1 LLEIKRTV
9 KKCFQLLL
17 LLFVILNGSIQAL
30 AQTIADRE
38 LAAEIARI
46 KAIDNHAHPLRYVA
60 AGEKPDDEFDAL
72 PLDAIGPIPLPVRL
86 DLGNPEFISAW
97 HDLYGYKHDDMSEA
111 HVRELLQTKQRVARE
126 QGEKFPVW
134 ALDQLGIETMF
145 ANRVATGRGLAAPRF
160 RWVSFVDA
168 LIFPLSNEAAKRS
181 NPDYRGFYPGEERL
195 LKRYLAS
202 AGLRTLP
209 ATLDVYLAKVVSA
222 TLQSQKREGALAV
235 KFEAAYLRKLDFDY
249 ADVGAARRI
258 YARYIRSGEPSAA
271 DYKTLQDFLFRY
283 IAHEAG
289 RLGLAV
295 HIHAIDG
302 AGAYYRQSGS
312 DPLLLESVFNDP
324 SLRKTNFVIIHG
336 GYPFTKETASLLSKP
351 NVYADF
357 SAQTF
362 LIYPRELSEVLRKW
376 LESYPDKVL
385 FGTDAFSFGPEVD
398 WPEVAWLSNTTAR
411 EALALALTGM
421 MNDHEITRA
430 RAIDLARMVLREN
443 AIKLYGLPK

>member
-1 LLEIKRTV
+1 LRNSFPV
-9 KKCFQLLL
+9 LLL
-17 LLFVILNGSIQAL
+17 LLVLLPIAEASS
-30 AQTIADRE
+30 QTTADVELVAAIAK
-38 LAAEIARI
+38 I

-60 AGEKPDDEFDAL
+60 PGEKPDDEFDAL

-86 DLGNPEFISAW
+86 NPGNLEFVQAW
-97 HDLYGYKHDDMSEA
+97 RDLYGYKHDDMSEA
-111 HVRELLQTKQRVARE
+111 HVRELLQTKQRIATE
-126 QGEKFPVW
+126 QGDRFPAW

-145 ANRVATGRGLAAPRF
+145 ANRVAMGRGLGTPRF

-168 LIFPLSNEAAKRS
+168 LLFPLSNEAAKKS

-202 AGLRTLP
+202 AGLKALP
-209 ATLDVYLAKVVSA
+209 TTLDAYLAKVVTA
-222 TLQSQKREGALAV
+222 TLEAEKRDGAIAV
-235 KFEAAYLRKLDFDY
+235 KFEAAYLRKLDFEE
-249 ADVGAARRI
+249 ADIVSARRV
-258 YARYIRSGEPSAA
+258 YSRYVRGGEPSTV

-295 HIHAIDG
+295 HVHAIGG
-302 AGAYYRQSGS
+302 AGAFYKQSGS
-312 DPLLLESVFNDP
+312 NPLLLESVFNDQ

-336 GYPFTKETASLLSKP
+336 GYPFTKETAAMMSKP

-362 LIYPRELSEVLRKW
+362 LIYPRELSEVLRNW
-376 LESYPDKVL
+376 LEAYPDKVL

-411 EALALALTGM
+411 QALALALTGM

-430 RAIDLARMVLREN
+430 QAVDLARMVLRDN
-443 AIKLYGLPK
+443 AVKLYRLDAK

>member
-1 LLEIKRTV
+1 MRKII
-9 KKCFQLLL
+9 FLLL
-17 LLFVILNGSIQAL
+17 LSFVLSVSTERT
-30 AQTIADRE
+30 QTTADPGLVDAIAK
-38 LAAEIARI
+38 I

-86 DLGNPEFISAW
+86 NPGNLEFVTAW

-111 HVRELLQTKQRVARE
+111 HIRELLETKQRVARQ
-126 QGEKFPVW
+126 QGERFPIWV
-134 ALDQLGIETMF
+134 LDQLGIETMF
-145 ANRVATGRGLAAPRF
+145 ANRVAMGRGLAAPRF

-168 LIFPLSNEAAKRS
+168 LIFPLSNEAAKRAS
-181 NPDYRGFYPGEERL
+181 PDYRGFFPGEERL

-202 AGLRTLP
+202 VGLKGLP
-209 ATLDVYLAKVVSA
+209 PTLDAYLAKVVTA
-222 TLQSQKREGALAV
+222 TLETEKRDGAVAV
-235 KFEAAYLRKLDFDY
+235 KFEAAYLRKLDFDE
-249 ADVGAARRI
+249 ADIGTARGV
-258 YARYIRSGEPSAA
+258 YARYVRGGEPSAA
-271 DYKTLQDFLFRY
+271 AYKTLQDFLFRY
-283 IAHEAG
+283 IAREAG

-302 AGAYYRQSGS
+302 AGAFYKQSGS
-312 DPLLLESVFNDP
+312 NPMLLESAFNDP

-336 GYPFTKETASLLSKP
+336 GYPFTKETAGLISKP

-362 LIYPRELSEVLRKW
+362 LIYPRELSDVLRNW
-376 LESYPDKVL
+376 LEAYPDKIL

-398 WPEVAWLSNTTAR
+398 WPEVAWLSNTSAR
-411 EALALALTGM
+411 QALALALTGM

-430 RAIDLARMVLREN
+430 RALELARMALREN